1 MNAQITVTPT
11 YYELPDGGG
20 RLSAF
25 VQQDELFY
33 ELSGA
38 ELTSHGEALATA
50 LFLSMLCNGA
60 SVKINAP
67 VDRTLLAN
75 FDKISSIAKRWWG
88 FGPGS
93 FDVSTVVDRRR
104 TNSAKALFFTGGVDS
119 FLTLRSLHRQLNG
132 LIAIHGFDIWLHDQA
147 RFVESSRNIAT
158 IANALGLVAFYPRT
172 SLRSVQ
178 FFEGK
183 PLWGISHLAALSSVA
198 HLFGNKFSHVYVAS
212 SDVPPPWGS
221 YPPLDRLWSSGA
233 VTIENHGWRM
243 TRQQKVNAIADWPLV
258 HKFLKVCWENRAK
271 SLNCGVCEKCVRTQA
286 QFLTTG
292 HLDKVETFPPG
303 SVIERIDELPR
314 GEFPNQWQDIS
325 NASSDAGL
333 REAIQRLIERTPQ
346 RATDQNIYWSWKDDL
361 RFLTSNLL
369 RRVPSELV
377 RDVAKRLSQNG

>member
-1 MNAQITVTPT
+1 MNAQIIITPT
-11 YYELPDGGG
+11 YHELPDGGG

-25 VQQDELFY
+25 VEQDELFY
-33 ELSGA
+33 EVA
-38 ELTSHGEALATA
+38 DAKLTSHGDAIATA
-50 LFLSMLCNGA
+50 LFLSMLRNGA

-75 FDKISSIAKRWWG
+75 FDKISSITKRWWG
-88 FGPGS
+88 FEPGG
-93 FDVSTVVDRRR
+93 FDVSTVVDGRM
-104 TNSAKALFFTGGVDS
+104 TNSAKAMFFTGGVDS
-119 FLTLRSLHRQLNG
+119 FLTLRSLHNRLKG
-132 LIAIHGFDIWLHDQA
+132 LIAVHGFDIWLHDPE
-147 RFVESSRNIAT
+147 RFVEASQNIAT
-158 IANALGLVAFYPRT
+158 VANTLGLVAFYPRT

-198 HLFGNKFSHVYVAS
+198 HLFSYRFSHVYVAS

-221 YPPLDRLWSSGA
+221 YAPLDRLWSSGA

-243 TRQQKVNAIADWPLV
+243 TRQQKVKAIADWPLV

-303 SVIERIDELPR
+303 SVIDRIDELPR
-314 GEFPNQWQDIS
+314 GKFPNQWLDIS
-325 NASSDAGL
+325 NATSDVSVRG
-333 REAIQRLIERTPQ
+333 AIQRLMERTPQ
-346 RATDQNIYWSWKDDL
+346 KATDHNIYWSWKDDL
-361 RFLTSNLL
+361 RFWSSDLL
-369 RRVPSELV
+369 RRLPSAPA
-377 RDVAKRLSQNG
+377 RDMAKVLAQNG